1 MRILYAT
8 SEATPF
14 AKSGGLADV
23 AGALPKALVQDGVDA
38 RVIMPLYGD
47 LGFRDHLEYVTN
59 YSVPVGWRS
68 QYCGLFTAQWDGV
81 TYYFLDNEYY
91 FKRRGLYGFY
101 DDGERFAFFSRA
113 VLETLFYLDFT
124 PDIINC
130 NDWQTALVPV
140 YLNLYYRHLDKF
152 NRIKTI
158 FTIHNI
164 AYQGKYGLEILED
177 TCGIGRRDQHIVE
190 YDGCANF
197 MKGAFETADKIT
209 TVSPTYAQEILDP
222 WFSYGLDALL
232 REKQYKLCGILNGI
246 DMEANNPA
254 TDPSIPYN
262 YSTANFR
269 EGKAACKAALQDQF
283 GLHKD
288 GSPVFAIVSR
298 MVGMKGFDLVQS
310 IADGLV
316 DLGIELVILGSGESQ
331 YEGFFSDLAAR
342 RPGRVGTYIGFNSA
356 LAQQIYAG
364 ADCFLMPSKS
374 EPCGLAQMV
383 ACRYGTPPIVRETGG
398 LRDSIQD
405 STKGHGNGFTFA
417 GYSAHEL
424 YDACCR
430 ANAAYYDKE
439 NWEHLVE
446 YAMNCDFSWSVSAK
460 SYEGL
465 YNDPDS
471 GDAQTAFHITKALP
485 QKMNIV
491 IQIAFLHF
499 CIRAPHPGED
509 HQSGQHCIRISQK
522 YFQKPTFPFGEGK
535 LSLLRGKLPKGNII
549 AQIAQG
555 QNLGSYDAAGT
566 AAYGAD
572 PRHEFFKGKRF
583 HNVIIC
589 AAVQSLDPVIEF
601 PQSSEQDHRGFDVI
615 GPGLL
620 QGHEAVHGG
629 QHPVQDDQIVGI
641 LQHQIQ
647 SVPSIVAEIHGEA
660 FLFQLIGQYITEVF
674 VILDQ

>member
-1 MRILYAT
+1 MRILYAS

-23 AGALPKALVQDGVDA
+23 AGSLPKALVQDGVDC

-91 FKRRGLYGFY
+91 FKRRG
-101 DDGERFAFFSRA
+101 AFFSRA

-254 TDPSIPYN
+254 TDPALPYN
-262 YSTANFR
+262 YTTANFR
-269 EGKAACKAALQDQF
+269 EGKAVCKAALQDQF

-288 GSPVFAIVSR
+288 GSPVFAMVSR
-298 MVGMKGFDLVQS
+298 LVGMKGFDLVQS

-316 DLGIELVILGSGESQ
+316 DLGIELVILGTGESQ
-331 YEGFFSDLAAR
+331 YEAFFSDLAAR
-342 RPGRVGTYIGFNSA
+342 RPGRVGAYIGFNTA

-364 ADCFLMPSKS
+364 ADSFIMPSKS
-374 EPCGLAQMV
+374 EPCGLSQMV

-398 LRDSIQD
+398 LRDSIHD
-405 STKGHGNGFTFA
+405 SSKGQGNGFTFA

-430 ANAAYYDKE
+430 ANAAYYDKP
-439 NWEHLVE
+439 NWENLIE

-465 YNDPDS
+465 YNE
-471 GDAQTAFHITKALP
+471 TA
-485 QKMNIV
+485 
-491 IQIAFLHF
+491 
-499 CIRAPHPGED
+499 
-509 HQSGQHCIRISQK
+509 
-522 YFQKPTFPFGEGK
+522 
-535 LSLLRGKLPKGNII
+535 
-549 AQIAQG
+549 
-555 QNLGSYDAAGT
+555 NLW
-566 AAYGAD
+566 
-572 PRHEFFKGKRF
+572 
-583 HNVIIC
+583 
-589 AAVQSLDPVIEF
+589 
-601 PQSSEQDHRGFDVI
+601 
-615 GPGLL
+615 
-620 QGHEAVHGG
+620 
-629 QHPVQDDQIVGI
+629 
-641 LQHQIQ
+641 
-647 SVPSIVAEIHGEA
+647 
-660 FLFQLIGQYITEVF
+660 
-674 VILDQ
+674 

>member
-1 MRILYAT
+1 MRILYAS

-68 QYCGLFTAQWDGV
+68 QYCGLFRAQWDGV

-246 DMEANNPA
+246 DMDANNPA

-465 YNDPDS
+465 YNE
-471 GDAQTAFHITKALP
+471 TA
-485 QKMNIV
+485 
-491 IQIAFLHF
+491 
-499 CIRAPHPGED
+499 
-509 HQSGQHCIRISQK
+509 
-522 YFQKPTFPFGEGK
+522 
-535 LSLLRGKLPKGNII
+535 
-549 AQIAQG
+549 
-555 QNLGSYDAAGT
+555 NLW
-566 AAYGAD
+566 
-572 PRHEFFKGKRF
+572 
-583 HNVIIC
+583 
-589 AAVQSLDPVIEF
+589 
-601 PQSSEQDHRGFDVI
+601 
-615 GPGLL
+615 
-620 QGHEAVHGG
+620 
-629 QHPVQDDQIVGI
+629 
-641 LQHQIQ
+641 
-647 SVPSIVAEIHGEA
+647 
-660 FLFQLIGQYITEVF
+660 
-674 VILDQ
+674 

>member
-1 MRILYAT
+1 MKILYAA

-23 AGALPKALVQDGVDA
+23 AGSLPKALVKDGVDA

-47 LGFRDHLEYVTN
+47 LKMRDKLEYVTN

-68 QYCGLFTAQWDGV
+68 QYCGLFKAEVNGV

-113 VLETLFYLDFT
+113 VLETLFYIDFT

-158 FTIHNI
+158 FTIHN
-164 AYQGKYGLEILED
+164 
-177 TCGIGRRDQHIVE
+177 
-190 YDGCANF
+190 
-197 MKGAFETADKIT
+197 
-209 TVSPTYAQEILDP
+209 SPTYAQEILDP

-246 DMEANNPA
+246 DMDANNPA
-254 TDPSIPYN
+254 TDPMIPFN
-262 YSTANFR
+262 YDVTNCV
-269 EGKAACKAALQDQF
+269 EGKAKCKEALQDKF

-288 GSPVFAIVSR
+288 GSPVFAMVSR

-316 DLGIELVILGSGESQ
+316 DRGIELVILGSGESQ
-331 YEGFFSDLAAR
+331 YENFFSELCAR
-342 RPGRVGTYIGFNSA
+342 HPGRVGTYIGFEPA
-356 LAQQIYAG
+356 LSQEIYAG
-364 ADCFLMPSKS
+364 ADVFIMPSKS

-398 LRDSIQD
+398 LRDSIHD
-405 STKGHGNGFTFA
+405 CTLGEGNGFTFA

-430 ANAAYYDKE
+430 AQDRYYNKE
-439 NWEHLVE
+439 DWNNLIKYDME
-446 YAMNCDFSWSVSAK
+446 CDFSWDLSAK

-465 YNDPDS
+465 YNE
-471 GDAQTAFHITKALP
+471 TA
-485 QKMNIV
+485 
-491 IQIAFLHF
+491 
-499 CIRAPHPGED
+499 
-509 HQSGQHCIRISQK
+509 
-522 YFQKPTFPFGEGK
+522 
-535 LSLLRGKLPKGNII
+535 
-549 AQIAQG
+549 
-555 QNLGSYDAAGT
+555 NLW
-566 AAYGAD
+566 
-572 PRHEFFKGKRF
+572 
-583 HNVIIC
+583 
-589 AAVQSLDPVIEF
+589 
-601 PQSSEQDHRGFDVI
+601 
-615 GPGLL
+615 
-620 QGHEAVHGG
+620 
-629 QHPVQDDQIVGI
+629 
-641 LQHQIQ
+641 
-647 SVPSIVAEIHGEA
+647 
-660 FLFQLIGQYITEVF
+660 
-674 VILDQ
+674 

>member
-1 MRILYAT
+1 MRILYAA

-246 DMEANNPA
+246 DMDANNPA

-430 ANAAYYDKE
+430 ANAASTTRPRTSGKTKYTACPAARCSRRSRRNGGFFACGGDIHFHKNYT
-439 NWEHLVE
+439 
-446 YAMNCDFSWSVSAK
+446 SVQSVR
-460 SYEGL
+460 ER
-465 YNDPDS
+465 
-471 GDAQTAFHITKALP
+471 AL
-485 QKMNIV
+485 
-491 IQIAFLHF
+491 F
-499 CIRAPHPGED
+499 CCPLRRFAPAPLAL
-509 HQSGQHCIRISQK
+509 RR
-522 YFQKPTFPFGEGK
+522 F
-535 LSLLRGKLPKGNII
+535 LLR
-549 AQIAQG
+549 A
-555 QNLGSYDAAGT
+555 
-566 AAYGAD
+566 
-572 PRHEFFKGKRF
+572 
-583 HNVIIC
+583 
-589 AAVQSLDPVIEF
+589 
-601 PQSSEQDHRGFDVI
+601 
-615 GPGLL
+615 
-620 QGHEAVHGG
+620 
-629 QHPVQDDQIVGI
+629 
-641 LQHQIQ
+641 
-647 SVPSIVAEIHGEA
+647 
-660 FLFQLIGQYITEVF
+660 
-674 VILDQ
+674 

>member
-68 QYCGLFTAQWDGV
+68 QYCGLFRAQWDGV

-164 AYQGKYGLEILED
+164 AYQGKYGLDILED

-246 DMEANNPA
+246 DMDANNPA

-262 YSTANFR
+262 YTTANFR
-269 EGKAACKAALQDQF
+269 EGKAVCKSALQDQF

-288 GSPVFAIVSR
+288 GSPVFSMVSR

-316 DLGIELVILGSGESQ
+316 DLGIELVVLGTGESQ
-331 YEGFFSDLAAR
+331 YESFFSDLAAR
-342 RPGRVGTYIGFNSA
+342 HPGRVGVYIGFNNA

-364 ADCFLMPSKS
+364 SDSFIMPSKS
-374 EPCGLAQMV
+374 EPCGLSQMV

-398 LRDSIQD
+398 LRDSIHD
-405 STKGHGNGFTFA
+405 SSKGSGNGFTFA

-465 YNDPDS
+465 YNE
-471 GDAQTAFHITKALP
+471 TA
-485 QKMNIV
+485 
-491 IQIAFLHF
+491 
-499 CIRAPHPGED
+499 
-509 HQSGQHCIRISQK
+509 
-522 YFQKPTFPFGEGK
+522 
-535 LSLLRGKLPKGNII
+535 
-549 AQIAQG
+549 
-555 QNLGSYDAAGT
+555 NLW
-566 AAYGAD
+566 
-572 PRHEFFKGKRF
+572 
-583 HNVIIC
+583 
-589 AAVQSLDPVIEF
+589 
-601 PQSSEQDHRGFDVI
+601 
-615 GPGLL
+615 
-620 QGHEAVHGG
+620 
-629 QHPVQDDQIVGI
+629 
-641 LQHQIQ
+641 
-647 SVPSIVAEIHGEA
+647 
-660 FLFQLIGQYITEVF
+660 
-674 VILDQ
+674 

>member
-1 MRILYAT
+1 M
-8 SEATPF
+8 
-14 AKSGGLADV
+14 
-23 AGALPKALVQDGVDA
+23 
-38 RVIMPLYGD
+38 
-47 LGFRDHLEYVTN
+47 
-59 YSVPVGWRS
+59 
-68 QYCGLFTAQWDGV
+68 
-81 TYYFLDNEYY
+81 
-91 FKRRGLYGFY
+91 
-101 DDGERFAFFSRA
+101 
-113 VLETLFYLDFT
+113 LETLFYLDFT

-283 GLHKD
+283 GLHKA
-288 GSPVFAIVSR
+288 GSPAFAIVSR

-383 ACRYGTPPIVRETGG
+383 ACRDGPPPIVRDTGG

-465 YNDPDS
+465 YNE
-471 GDAQTAFHITKALP
+471 TA
-485 QKMNIV
+485 
-491 IQIAFLHF
+491 
-499 CIRAPHPGED
+499 
-509 HQSGQHCIRISQK
+509 
-522 YFQKPTFPFGEGK
+522 
-535 LSLLRGKLPKGNII
+535 
-549 AQIAQG
+549 
-555 QNLGSYDAAGT
+555 NLW
-566 AAYGAD
+566 
-572 PRHEFFKGKRF
+572 
-583 HNVIIC
+583 
-589 AAVQSLDPVIEF
+589 
-601 PQSSEQDHRGFDVI
+601 
-615 GPGLL
+615 
-620 QGHEAVHGG
+620 
-629 QHPVQDDQIVGI
+629 
-641 LQHQIQ
+641 
-647 SVPSIVAEIHGEA
+647 
-660 FLFQLIGQYITEVF
+660 
-674 VILDQ
+674 

>member
-1 MRILYAT
+1 MRILYAA

-246 DMEANNPA
+246 DMDANNPA

-430 ANAAYYDKE
+430 ANARLLRQGELGAPGGVRHELRLQLERLRQELRGPLQRDRKP
-439 NWEHLVE
+439 LVKP
-446 YAMNCDFSWSVSAK
+446 NT
-460 SYEGL
+460 L
-465 YNDPDS
+465 
-471 GDAQTAFHITKALP
+471 
-485 QKMNIV
+485 
-491 IQIAFLHF
+491 
-499 CIRAPHPGED
+499 RAPRYAAAAVP
-509 HQSGQHCIRISQK
+509 
-522 YFQKPTFPFGEGK
+522 
-535 LSLLRGKLPKGNII
+535 
-549 AQIAQG
+549 
-555 QNLGSYDAAGT
+555 AGT
-566 AAYGAD
+566 AVFCVRRGYS
-572 PRHEFFKGKRF
+572 FSQKLYK
-583 HNVIIC
+583 C
-589 AAVQSLDPVIEF
+589 AGRPET
-601 PQSSEQDHRGFDVI
+601 G
-615 GPGLL
+615 
-620 QGHEAVHGG
+620 
-629 QHPVQDDQIVGI
+629 
-641 LQHQIQ
+641 
-647 SVPSIVAEIHGEA
+647 A
-660 FLFQLIGQYITEVF
+660 FLFGLSLRWARGGGRVFRLPLPTPSGLPTLQSQVSATEESKKISAGDFQPRHFLGRELIKSTTF
-674 VILDQ
+674 

>member
-1 MRILYAT
+1 MKILYAA

-23 AGALPKALVQDGVDA
+23 AGSLPKALIKDGVDA

-47 LGFRDHLEYVTN
+47 LKLRDKLEYVTN

-68 QYCGLFTAQWDGV
+68 QYCGLFKAEVDGV

-113 VLETLFYLDFT
+113 VLETLFYIDFT

-164 AYQGKYGLEILED
+164 AYQGKYGTDILED

-197 MKGAFETADKIT
+197 MKGAIETADKIT

-232 REKQYKLCGILNGI
+232 REKQYKLCGIL
-246 DMEANNPA
+246 
-254 TDPSIPYN
+254 
-262 YSTANFR
+262 
-269 EGKAACKAALQDQF
+269 F
-283 GLHKD
+283 GLDKD
-288 GSPVFAIVSR
+288 GSPVFAMVSR

-310 IADGLV
+310 VADGLV
-316 DLGIELVILGSGESQ
+316 DRGIELVILGSGESQ
-331 YEGFFSDLAAR
+331 YENFFSDLCGR
-342 RPGRVGTYIGFNSA
+342 HPGRVGTYIGFEPTLS
-356 LAQQIYAG
+356 QEIYAG
-364 ADCFLMPSKS
+364 ADAFIMPSKS

-383 ACRYGTPPIVRETGG
+383 ACRYGTPPIIRETGG
-398 LRDSIQD
+398 LRDSIHD
-405 STKGHGNGFTFA
+405 CTLGEGNGFTFA

-430 ANAAYYDKE
+430 AQDRYYSKE
-439 NWEHLVE
+439 DWHNLVKYDME
-446 YAMNCDFSWSVSAK
+446 CDFSWDVSAK

-465 YNDPDS
+465 YNE
-471 GDAQTAFHITKALP
+471 TA
-485 QKMNIV
+485 
-491 IQIAFLHF
+491 
-499 CIRAPHPGED
+499 
-509 HQSGQHCIRISQK
+509 
-522 YFQKPTFPFGEGK
+522 
-535 LSLLRGKLPKGNII
+535 
-549 AQIAQG
+549 
-555 QNLGSYDAAGT
+555 NLW
-566 AAYGAD
+566 
-572 PRHEFFKGKRF
+572 
-583 HNVIIC
+583 
-589 AAVQSLDPVIEF
+589 
-601 PQSSEQDHRGFDVI
+601 
-615 GPGLL
+615 
-620 QGHEAVHGG
+620 
-629 QHPVQDDQIVGI
+629 
-641 LQHQIQ
+641 
-647 SVPSIVAEIHGEA
+647 
-660 FLFQLIGQYITEVF
+660 
-674 VILDQ
+674 

>member
-1 MRILYAT
+1 MSDYGKEASMIPRALGKQAKQLAQWFPVVSITGPRQSGKSTLAKAMFPDYDYVNLENPETRKAAIDDPVGSIRQRPSKLIVDEAQYAPDLFSMIQVASDERSEQGQYVLSGSQNFLLLKRIQQSLA
-8 SEATPF
+8 
-14 AKSGGLADV
+14 GRVGLV
-23 AGALPKALVQDGVDA
+23 KDGVDA

-47 LGFRDHLEYVTN
+47 LKMRDKLEYVTN

-68 QYCGLFTAQWDGV
+68 QYCGLFKAEVNGV
-81 TYYFLDNEYY
+81 SYYFLDNEYY

-113 VLETLFYLDFT
+113 VLETLFYIDFT

-164 AYQGKYGLEILED
+164 AYQGKYGTDILED

-246 DMEANNPA
+246 DMDANNPA
-254 TDPSIPYN
+254 TDPMIPFN
-262 YSTANFR
+262 YDVTNCV
-269 EGKAACKAALQDQF
+269 EGKAKCKEALQDKF

-288 GSPVFAIVSR
+288 GSPVFAMVSR

-316 DLGIELVILGSGESQ
+316 DRGIELVVLGSGEGQ
-331 YEGFFSDLAAR
+331 YENFFSELCAR
-342 RPGRVGTYIGFNSA
+342 HPGRVGTYIGFEPA
-356 LAQQIYAG
+356 LSQEIYAG
-364 ADCFLMPSKS
+364 ADVFIMPSKS

-398 LRDSIQD
+398 LRDSIHD
-405 STKGHGNGFTFA
+405 CTLGEGNGFTFA

-430 ANAAYYDKE
+430 AQDRYYNKE
-439 NWEHLVE
+439 DWNNLIKYDME
-446 YAMNCDFSWSVSAK
+446 CDFSWDLSAK

-465 YNDPDS
+465 YNE
-471 GDAQTAFHITKALP
+471 TA
-485 QKMNIV
+485 
-491 IQIAFLHF
+491 
-499 CIRAPHPGED
+499 
-509 HQSGQHCIRISQK
+509 
-522 YFQKPTFPFGEGK
+522 
-535 LSLLRGKLPKGNII
+535 
-549 AQIAQG
+549 
-555 QNLGSYDAAGT
+555 NLW
-566 AAYGAD
+566 
-572 PRHEFFKGKRF
+572 
-583 HNVIIC
+583 
-589 AAVQSLDPVIEF
+589 
-601 PQSSEQDHRGFDVI
+601 
-615 GPGLL
+615 
-620 QGHEAVHGG
+620 
-629 QHPVQDDQIVGI
+629 
-641 LQHQIQ
+641 
-647 SVPSIVAEIHGEA
+647 
-660 FLFQLIGQYITEVF
+660 
-674 VILDQ
+674 